1 MNTLIFD
8 TSLVITKLAR
18 ALAYKEAKKDKSK
31 VDFYINL
38 FKRQITTSIKLTEH
52 FKQRVEQ
59 RFEALEADL
68 LSCAIFRSIR
78 NTSPLSRGA
87 EYHIAKTQKYLDNES
102 NIVVVLERQG
112 EFGAVLVTTYKRGEE
127 NLLSDEELMDLRKRG
142 VL

>member
-68 LSCAIFRSIR
+68 LSCAI
-78 NTSPLSRGA
+78 L
-87 EYHIAKTQKYLDNES
+87 
-102 NIVVVLERQG
+102 VLLEI
-112 EFGAVLVTTYKRGEE
+112 
-127 NLLSDEELMDLRKRG
+127 LR
-142 VL
+142 L

>member
-68 LSCAIFRSIR
+68 LSCAISRSIR

-102 NIVVVLERQG
+102 NIVVLERQG

>member
-68 LSCAIFRSIR
+68 LSCAISRSIR
-78 NTSPLSRGA
+78 NTSPLSMGA

-102 NIVVVLERQG
+102 NIVVLERQG

-127 NLLSDEELMDLRKRG
+127 NLLSDEELSDLRKRG